1 MDHALDQARQAK
13 GKLKAV
19 EKVPAEVD
27 KRLKESLTNLTEAER
42 AKKNAKATL
51 TNYEK
56 QTAECLEAQRKAK
69 NKLALNMVE
78 LKQLQ
83 KQLEAKDA
91 EKVKVEQTA
100 YNAGM
105 TKTAESLTAQLRDV
119 A

>member
-19 EKVPAEVD
+19 EKAPAEVD
-27 KRLKESLTNLTEAER
+27 KRLKESLTNLTEA

-56 QTAECLEAQRKAK
+56 QIAECLEAQRKAK

-83 KQLEAKDA
+83 KQLKAKDA